1 MRSLRARLLVLWAF
15 SLAACVAAGALLVQI
30 SGQSTAAQVQ
40 RGEAVVARACDLIRE
55 RYAFYTTDWHGPPPP
70 LEDTGLRAA
79 LGAAVS
85 LALARQAGVEGG
97 VWQTDTG
104 SLAYAFPTYPG
115 TGPKTDLPAAEAASV
130 QAANEQAAR
139 DEAAVARMSGGSTQ
153 TLLLYA
159 CPLPGPIDGLTA
171 WTMTRVQRASA
182 ADGLRGGLLL
192 LFALMLGMSAWL
204 AWLLRAWSRRVG
216 AVEAGLAQHPDDLP
230 PMLPHTGERD
240 LDRIVDALNQAGQR
254 LIDAR
259 QRSAE
264 LGARVVAAERLAALG
279 RVAAGVAHEI
289 RNPLAAM
296 RLRAENGLAGDDERR
311 RRALAAVLE
320 QVGRLDRL
328 LAELLA
334 MTQRR
339 DPALAPTEIGTLLSS
354 CVERHADQAAAAQVG
369 LHAEGVGT
377 AVIDASLIGRALDN
391 LASNAIRHTPA
402 GGHVS
407 LRAECSGAGLRL
419 IVEDTGPGVAPDLR
433 GSLFEPF
440 VTGRADGTGLGLAI
454 ARELVEA
461 HGGRLCLAASEQG
474 ARFVI
479 ELGEGA
485 GWRPS

>member
-1 MRSLRARLLVLWAF
+1 LRSLRGRLLALWAF

-30 SGQSTAAQVQ
+30 SGQSTTAQMQ

-55 RYAFYTTDWHGPPPP
+55 RYDFYATDWRGPVPT
-70 LEDTGLRAA
+70 LDDAVLRAD
-79 LGAAVS
+79 LDAAVS
-85 LALARQAGVEGG
+85 LALTRQAGVEGG
-97 VWQTDTG
+97 IWQAEAG

-115 TGPKTDLPAAEAASV
+115 AGPKADLPTAEVANV
-130 QAANEQAAR
+130 QAATEQAAR
-139 DEAAVARMSGGSTQ
+139 DEAAVSRTSGAGTQ
-153 TLLLYA
+153 TLLLHA
-159 CPLPGPIDGLTA
+159 CPLPGPIEGLTA
-171 WTMTRVQRASA
+171 WTAIRVPSASA

-204 AWLLRAWSRRVG
+204 AWLLRAWSRQVG
-216 AVEAGLAQHPDDLP
+216 VVEAGLAQHREDLP
-230 PMLPHTGERD
+230 PMLPRTGERD

-254 LIDAR
+254 LAEAR
-259 QRSAE
+259 RRSAE

-279 RVAAGVAHEI
+279 RVAAGMAHEI

-296 RLRAENGLAGDDERR
+296 RLRAENGLAGDDDRR

-320 QVGRLDRL
+320 QIGRLDRL

-339 DPALAPTEIGTLLSS
+339 DPAPVLTEIGTLLSS
-354 CVERHADQAAAAQVG
+354 CVERHADQAAAAQVR
-369 LHAEGVGT
+369 LAAEGTGT
-377 AVIDASLIGRALDN
+377 ALIDASLIGRALDN
-391 LASNAIRHTPA
+391 LVCNALRHTPP
-402 GGHVS
+402 GGRVM
-407 LRAECSGAGLRL
+407 LRAERDGAALCL
-419 IVEDTGPGVAPDLR
+419 IVQDTGPGVAPDLR

-461 HGGRLCLAASEQG
+461 HGGRLSLATPEQG

-479 ELGEGA
+479 ELGGA
-485 GWRPS
+485 A

>member
-1 MRSLRARLLVLWAF
+1 VLWAF

-30 SGQSTAAQVQ
+30 SGASTTAQVQ

-55 RYAFYTTDWHGPPPP
+55 RYAFYVTGWSGPVPP
-70 LEDTGLRAA
+70 LDDAALRAD

-97 VWQTDTG
+97 VWQSDAG
-104 SLAYAFPTYPG
+104 SLAYAYPTDPG
-115 TGPKTDLPAAEAASV
+115 AAAPGLPAAESDGV

-139 DEAAVARMSGGSTQ
+139 DEAATARVSSSNGQ
-153 TLLLYA
+153 TVLLHA
-159 CPLPGPIDGLTA
+159 CPLPGPIEGLTA
-171 WTMTRVQRASA
+171 WAMTRVQAATA
-182 ADGLRGGLLL
+182 ADGLRAGLGL

-204 AWLLRAWSRRVG
+204 AWMLRAWSRQVG
-216 AVEAGLAQHPDDLP
+216 AVEAGLARQADAP
-230 PMLPHTGERD
+230 PMLARTGERD

-254 LIDAR
+254 LTQAR
-259 QRSAE
+259 RRSAE

-311 RRALAAVLE
+311 QRALAAVLE
-320 QVGRLDRL
+320 QIGRLDRL
-328 LAELLA
+328 LGELLA

-339 DPALAPTEIGTLLSS
+339 DPAPEPVDLAALLAA
-354 CVERHADQAAAAQVG
+354 CVDRNGGQAAAGTVE
-369 LHAEGVGT
+369 LVAEGAGT
-377 AVIDASLIGRALDN
+377 AELDPALLGRALDN
-391 LASNAIRHTPA
+391 LVSNAIQHTPP
-402 GGHVS
+402 GGRVS
-407 LRAECSGAGLRL
+407 LRVEHSDKLLRL
-419 IVEDTGPGVAPDLR
+419 VVEDSGPGVAPGLR
-433 GSLFEPF
+433 DTLFEPF

-461 HGGRLCLAASEQG
+461 HGGRLSLAASTQG

-479 ELGEGA
+479 ELGGMA
-485 GWRPS
+485 

>member
-1 MRSLRARLLVLWAF
+1 VLWAF

-30 SGQSTAAQVQ
+30 SSASTAAQVQ

-55 RYAFYTTDWHGPPPP
+55 RYAFYVTGWSGPVPP
-70 LEDTGLRAA
+70 LDDAALRAD

-97 VWQTDTG
+97 IWQSDAG
-104 SLAYAFPTYPG
+104 SLAYAYPTNPG
-115 TGPKTDLPAAEAASV
+115 AAAPGLPAAESDGV

-139 DEAAVARMSGGSTQ
+139 DEAAIARVSGSNGQ
-153 TLLLYA
+153 TLLLHA
-159 CPLPGPIDGLTA
+159 CPLPGPIEGLTA
-171 WTMTRVQRASA
+171 WAMTRVQAATA
-182 ADGLRGGLLL
+182 ADGLRAGLGL

-204 AWLLRAWSRRVG
+204 AWMLRAWSRQVG
-216 AVEAGLAQHPDDLP
+216 AVEAGLARQADAP
-230 PMLPHTGERD
+230 PMLARTGERD

-254 LIDAR
+254 LTQAR
-259 QRSAE
+259 RRSAE

-311 RRALAAVLE
+311 QRALAAVLE
-320 QVGRLDRL
+320 QIGRLDRL
-328 LAELLA
+328 LGELLA

-339 DPALAPTEIGTLLSS
+339 DPAPEPVDLAALLAA
-354 CVERHADQAAAAQVG
+354 CMDRNAGQAAAGMVE
-369 LHAEGVGT
+369 LVAEGAET
-377 AVIDASLIGRALDN
+377 AELDPALLGRALDN
-391 LASNAIRHTPA
+391 LVSNAIQHTPP
-402 GGHVS
+402 GGRVS
-407 LRAECSGAGLRL
+407 LRVEHSDKLLRL
-419 IVEDTGPGVAPDLR
+419 VVEDSGPGVAPGLR
-433 GSLFEPF
+433 DTLFEPF

-461 HGGRLCLAASEQG
+461 HGGRLSLAASTQG

-479 ELGEGA
+479 ELGGMA
-485 GWRPS
+485 

>member
-1 MRSLRARLLVLWAF
+1 MRSLRARLLALWAF

-40 RGEAVVARACDLIRE
+40 RGEAVAARGCDLIRE
-55 RYAFYTTDWHGPPPP
+55 RYAFYVTDWHGPVPS
-70 LEDTGLRAA
+70 LDDAGLRAD
-79 LGAAVS
+79 LGAAVF

-97 VWQTDTG
+97 IWQAEAG

-115 TGPKTDLPAAEAASV
+115 TGPKTDLPVAEIANVRAV
-130 QAANEQAAR
+130 NEQAAR
-139 DEAAVARMSGGSTQ
+139 DEAAVARMSGASTQ
-153 TLLLYA
+153 TLLLHA
-159 CPLPGPIDGLTA
+159 CPLPGPIEGLTA
-171 WTMTRVQRASA
+171 WTMIRVPVASA

-204 AWLLRAWSRRVG
+204 AWLLRAWSRRVA
-216 AVEAGLAQHPDDLP
+216 AVEAGLAQHGDDLL
-230 PMLPHTGERD
+230 PMLPRTGERD

-254 LIDAR
+254 LIEAR
-259 QRSAE
+259 RRSAE

-296 RLRAENGLAGDDERR
+296 RLRAENGLAGDDDRR
-311 RRALAAVLE
+311 RRALAAVLG
-320 QVGRLDRL
+320 QIGRLDRL

-339 DPALAPTEIGTLLSS
+339 DPTPAPTEIGTLLSS

-369 LHAEGVGT
+369 LAAEGAGT
-377 AVIDASLIGRALDN
+377 ALIDASLIGRALDN
-391 LASNAIRHTPA
+391 LLSNAIRHTPA
-402 GGHVS
+402 GGRVS
-407 LRAECSGAGLRL
+407 LCAERSGAVLRL
-419 IVEDTGPGVAPDLR
+419 SVEDTGPGVAPDLR

-461 HGGRLCLAASEQG
+461 HDGRLSLAKSEQG

-479 ELGEGA
+479 ELGNA
-485 GWRPS
+485 A

>member
-1 MRSLRARLLVLWAF
+1 VLWAF

-30 SGQSTAAQVQ
+30 SGASTTAQVQ

-55 RYAFYTTDWHGPPPP
+55 RYAFYVTGWSGPVPP
-70 LEDTGLRAA
+70 LDDAALRAD

-97 VWQTDTG
+97 IWQSDAG
-104 SLAYAFPTYPG
+104 SLAYAYPTDPG
-115 TGPKTDLPAAEAASV
+115 AAANPGLPAAESDGV

-139 DEAAVARMSGGSTQ
+139 DEAAIARVSGSNGQ
-153 TLLLYA
+153 TLLLHA
-159 CPLPGPIDGLTA
+159 CPLPGPIEGLTA
-171 WTMTRVQRASA
+171 WAMTRVQAATA
-182 ADGLRGGLLL
+182 ADGLRAGLGL

-204 AWLLRAWSRRVG
+204 AWMLRAWSRQVG
-216 AVEAGLAQHPDDLP
+216 AVEAGLARQADARPVLAR
-230 PMLPHTGERD
+230 TGERD

-254 LIDAR
+254 LTQAR
-259 QRSAE
+259 RRSAE

-311 RRALAAVLE
+311 QRALAAVLE
-320 QVGRLDRL
+320 QIGRLDRL
-328 LAELLA
+328 LGELLA

-339 DPALAPTEIGTLLSS
+339 DPVPEPVDLAALLAACMDRNAG
-354 CVERHADQAAAAQVG
+354 QAAAATVE
-369 LHAEGVGT
+369 LVAEGAGT
-377 AVIDASLIGRALDN
+377 AELDPALLGRALDN
-391 LASNAIRHTPA
+391 LVSNAIQHTPP
-402 GGHVS
+402 GGRVS
-407 LRAECSGAGLRL
+407 LRAEHSDKLLRL
-419 IVEDTGPGVAPDLR
+419 VVEDSGPGVAPGLR
-433 GSLFEPF
+433 DTLFEPF

-461 HGGRLCLAASEQG
+461 HGGRLSLAASTQG

-479 ELGEGA
+479 ELGDMA
-485 GWRPS
+485 

>member
-55 RYAFYTTDWHGPPPP
+55 RYAFYTTDWSGSAPP
-70 LEDTGLRAA
+70 LDDAGLRAD

-97 VWQTDTG
+97 VWQTEAG

-139 DEAAVARMSGGSTQ
+139 DEAAIARMSGGGTQ

-159 CPLPGPIDGLTA
+159 CPLPGPIENLTA

-216 AVEAGLAQHPDDLP
+216 AMEAGLARHRDDLP
-230 PMLPHTGERD
+230 PMLPRTGEPD
-240 LDRIVDALNQAGQR
+240 LDRIADALNQAGQR
-254 LIDAR
+254 LIEAR
-259 QRSAE
+259 RRSAE
-264 LGARVVAAERLAALG
+264 LGVRVVAAERLAALG

-296 RLRAENGLAGDDERR
+296 RLRAENGLAGDDDRR
-311 RRALAAVLE
+311 RRALGAVLE
-320 QVGRLDRL
+320 QIGRLDRL

-339 DPALAPTEIGTLLSS
+339 DPALAPADIGTLLAS
-354 CVERHADQAAAAQVG
+354 CMERHADQAAAAQVR
-369 LHAEGVGT
+369 LHAEGAGT
-377 AVIDASLIGRALDN
+377 ALIDASLIGRALDN

-402 GGHVS
+402 GGRVS
-407 LRAECSGAGLRL
+407 LRAERSGGRLRL
-419 IVEDTGPGVAPDLR
+419 LVDDTGPGVAPDLR

-440 VTGRADGTGLGLAI
+440 ATGRADGTGLGLAI

-461 HGGRLCLAASEQG
+461 HGGRLSLAASEQG

-479 ELGEGA
+479 ELGGA
-485 GWRPS
+485 A